1 MKKRCDI
8 AKILNHCG
16 GGIKLYDVQRGM
28 PVIFNG
34 IINDDE
40 ILLHEEGSCEEIIYN
55 KYATLLNVSVYPNA
69 ATMLIPSPNNPDW
82 EHFFTPGD
90 VVIQED
96 DNMMFLVDK
105 VSSDYRHFSALYAI
119 NLLNDEISKDFN
131 SECNMDAS
139 MFNIVSDESANDFIN
154 KLEEHFGGKF
164 NEETWRID
172 ENNEK
177 YHEGDYLTIYFSG
190 GRSVF
195 ILKSIDYKTGL
206 VKRHAS
212 ISCDKKLYL
221 DSVGYVYISDL
232 NYATEDEISELT
244 DILRANNKRWNP
256 ETLKVENAVDI
267 KEYVF
272 KPKDWCLMRDID
284 QGYRQWILCQ
294 FSHLT
299 YEDITYYVAVG
310 GKEYTECIP
319 YEGNEELLGTDKPTK

>member
-1 MKKRCDI
+1 MKKRFNI
-8 AKILNHCG
+8 AKILNCCND
-16 GGIKLYDVQRGM
+16 GIKLYDVQRGV
-28 PVIFNG
+28 PVIFDKVNESDV
-34 IINDDE
+34 IY
-40 ILLHEEGSCEEIIYN
+40 LHEEVNGTKFCYN
-55 KYATLLNVSVYPNA
+55 KYATMLDVDEYPNA

-139 MFNIVSDESANDFIN
+139 MFNIVSDESANDFID

-212 ISCDKKLYL
+212 ISCDNKLYL
-221 DSVGYVYISDL
+221 DSVGYVYISNL
-232 NYATEDEISELT
+232 NHATEDEISELT

-267 KEYVF
+267 KEHVF
-272 KPKDWCLMRDID
+272 KPKDWCLMRDKD
-284 QGYRQWILCQ
+284 EHEQWCLCQ
-294 FSHLT
+294 FSHCSRYKTKT
-299 YEDITYYVAVG
+299 YFIAVG
-310 GKEYTECIP
+310 GLNYTECIP
-319 YEGNEELLGTDKPTK
+319 YEGNESLLGKI

>member
-28 PVIFNG
+28 PVIFDS

-96 DNMMFLVDK
+96 DNMMLLVDK

-139 MFNIVSDESANDFIN
+139 MFNIVSDERANDFID

-164 NEETWRID
+164 NVETWRID
-172 ENNEK
+172 EK
-177 YHEGDYLTIYFSG
+177 YHEGDYLTIHFSG
-190 GRSVF
+190 VRSTF
-195 ILKSIDYKTGL
+195 ILKSIDYKTGM

-212 ISCDKKLYL
+212 ISCDKKLHL
-221 DSVGYVYISDL
+221 DTGGHVRIL
-232 NYATEDEISELT
+232 ELEPATEDEISELT

-267 KEYVF
+267 KEHVF

>member
-1 MKKRCDI
+1 MKKRIDI

-16 GGIKLYDVQRGM
+16 EGIELYDVQRGM
-28 PVIFNG
+28 PVIFDS
-34 IINDDE
+34 IINGDE
-40 ILLHEEGSCEEIIYN
+40 ILLHEEESGEAIIHN

-82 EHFFTPGD
+82 EHFFIPGD

-105 VSSDYRHFSALYAI
+105 VSSDYRHFSAFYAI

-131 SECNMDAS
+131 SECNMNAS
-139 MFNIVSDESANDFIN
+139 MFNIVSDESANDFVD
-154 KLEEHFGGKF
+154 KLEEHFGGKL
-164 NEETWRID
+164 NKETWRID
-172 ENNEK
+172 EG

-190 GRSVF
+190 GRSTF

-206 VKRHAS
+206 VKRYAS

-232 NYATEDEISELT
+232 NPATEDEISELT

-256 ETLKVENAVDI
+256 ETLEVEDAVDI

-272 KPKDWCLMRDID
+272 KPKGWCLMRDID